1 MKKLALI
8 IYLLLFVSC
17 GVTVNYDY
25 QKGTDFTKYK
35 TYHYFD
41 NMETGL
47 SQLDNKRFFRQLNIA
62 LEAKGFTMS
71 NDPDFLIDIA
81 SSYRQDTQS
90 STSVGFGVGT
100 GGGGVSVG
108 VPVGD
113 GNLSRQIIFDFVDAQ
128 TEQLVWQAASNEPY
142 MPENTPEAR
151 EAQFK
156 VVIDKVL
163 QGFPPKAK

>member
-1 MKKLALI
+1 MKRLVPFILA
-8 IYLLLFVSC
+8 LLLFSC

-47 SQLDNKRFFRQLNIA
+47 SELDAKRLFRVLNEA
-62 LEAKGFTMS
+62 LESEGLSMS
-71 NDPDFLIDIA
+71 NSPDFLIDIK
-81 SSYRQDTQS
+81 SSYFEDTHS
-90 STSVGFGVGT
+90 GTSVGFGVGT
-100 GGGGVSVG
+100 VGGGISVG
-108 VPVGD
+108 VPVGQA
-113 GNLSRQIIFDFVDAQ
+113 NVSRQIIFDFVDAQ
-128 TEQLVWQAASNEPY
+128 TEQLIWQAASKEPH

-156 VVIDKVL
+156 MVVEKVL
-163 QGFPPKAK
+163 QGFPPKQ